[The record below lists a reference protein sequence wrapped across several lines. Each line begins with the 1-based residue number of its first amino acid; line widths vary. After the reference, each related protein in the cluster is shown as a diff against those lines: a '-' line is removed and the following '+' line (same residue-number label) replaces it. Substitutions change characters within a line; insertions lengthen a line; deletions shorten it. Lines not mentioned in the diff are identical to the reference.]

1 MNRPLRGLLAAL
13 CLLPVVLSAAEPTA
27 GTLTPDSGPLTYT
40 SGPFLV
46 SDPSGECAIGVCDY
60 YDLTVSIPAGALAG
74 FPSASVKIVIEWGG
88 PTEDFDLY
96 VYDAAGGEVANSGS
110 ALTASESLSF
120 LALEGDTVYQVE
132 ISPYA
137 VTGGTVNATITFEP
151 GEPGVVPGPGGPVE
165 PGGVP
170 LGASGP
176 GIPRYLT
183 YTPPPALNGNVG
195 EPSIGFNTET
205 KRAFLLSGFKTL
217 WATFPAEQDPP
228 APEACEAEWE
238 DRSFVTTTVN
248 TLDPIGITDSLVRGA
263 ETNRTWI
270 GQLQAKSHLMAFT
283 DDDGETWTPSEGN
296 SVVLNGFDHQT
307 IGSGPYPEGM
317 EILART
323 SFPNALYYC
332 GQDVAYANCARS
344 DDGGLTFGP
353 TTIMYDLTTCAG
365 LHGHARVAPDGTVY
379 VPAPDCNGEA
389 GVAISEDAG
398 TTWRV
403 STVPGSEASGF
414 DPQLAV
420 ASDGTGYMCF
430 AKGLGQ
436 AFVSV
441 TTDKG
446 ETWSDPVNI
455 SQELGIQH
463 IAFPQA
469 VAGDGDRAACAFL
482 GTTTAG
488 NPNTLGFE
496 GVWHVYFATTYDRG
510 ETWDIVNATPN
521 DPVQGYGGIWDGGGG
536 NYNRNL
542 LDFNEI
548 TIDDRGY
555 PLYGYSDGCI
565 GSCDIDPINN
575 SFAAYPKL
583 VRQVGGRSLYAE
595 FDTVEP
601 APPRRA
607 CLDGRRTFDRAT
619 LSWREP
625 DNGGD
630 AITGYKVFRGIGDGE
645 LTQIGRTNGKPAFV
659 DLTADPAVET
669 YRYSV
674 VAVNSQGESLDS
686 NIISLPV
693 EPDTAEEDL
702 CVAPGVTFVPDGP
715 GDGGA
720 LPGTDLISVSV
731 SEPLELDGN
740 LLITLR
746 VDDLSVPPANT
757 LWGVRFNPPSIP
769 ASNPDNVFVAMVTDE
784 AAPRFIYGSTTREV
798 VVLASY
804 TLWNEE
810 GTLAPESTFAADGTI
825 ALVVPREV
833 FGLQA
838 GDKLVNPTAIVFSGA
853 TAAEKLSR
861 STNTE
866 DAGVGLEN
874 YTLRSDTFCLPNRP
888 PFSLLSVSDTTPSV
902 GSTVTFDASGSTDDD
917 GEPIVSYLFD
927 FGDGTQLETDQPV
940 VEHVYNDAG
949 LYRAQL
955 ETVDERGRKSDNI
968 AQAQIDVSGE
978 ASQAG
983 RGATGVG
990 AGGSLGRL
998 SLLALVMALVLV
1010 RRPRR
1015 R

>member
-13 CLLPVVLSAAEPTA
+13 CLLPVALSAAEPTA

-88 PTEDFDLY
+88 PSEDYDLY

-469 VAGDGDRAACAFL
+469 VAGKVSGMSTSPRPTTVVRPGTSSMPHRMIRFRGMAASGMAAVA
-482 GTTTAG
+482 TTTATSWISTRSPSTTG
-488 NPNTLGFE
+488 
-496 GVWHVYFATTYDRG
+496 ATRSTA
-510 ETWDIVNATPN
+510 IPMAASVPATSTRSTTVLRPTRSWCARWAVAACTQN
-521 DPVQGYGGIWDGGGG
+521 STPS
-536 NYNRNL
+536 NR
-542 LDFNEI
+542 
-548 TIDDRGY
+548 RRR
-555 PLYGYSDGCI
+555 
-565 GSCDIDPINN
+565 
-575 SFAAYPKL
+575 AAPAWTAA
-583 VRQVGGRSLYAE
+583 GPS
-595 FDTVEP
+595 T
-601 APPRRA
+601 APPSAGANRTTAAMPLRGTRCSAASAMGNSRRLA
-607 CLDGRRTFDRAT
+607 V
-619 LSWREP
+619 P
-625 DNGGD
+625 
-630 AITGYKVFRGIGDGE
+630 
-645 LTQIGRTNGKPAFV
+645 
-659 DLTADPAVET
+659 TA
-669 YRYSV
+669 
-674 VAVNSQGESLDS
+674 
-686 NIISLPV
+686 
-693 EPDTAEEDL
+693 
-702 CVAPGVTFVPDGP
+702 
-715 GDGGA
+715 
-720 LPGTDLISVSV
+720 
-731 SEPLELDGN
+731 
-740 LLITLR
+740 
-746 VDDLSVPPANT
+746 
-757 LWGVRFNPPSIP
+757 NPPL
-769 ASNPDNVFVAMVTDE
+769 
-784 AAPRFIYGSTTREV
+784 ST
-798 VVLASY
+798 
-804 TLWNEE
+804 
-810 GTLAPESTFAADGTI
+810 
-825 ALVVPREV
+825 
-833 FGLQA
+833 
-838 GDKLVNPTAIVFSGA
+838 
-853 TAAEKLSR
+853 
-861 STNTE
+861 
-866 DAGVGLEN
+866 
-874 YTLRSDTFCLPNRP
+874 
-888 PFSLLSVSDTTPSV
+888 
-902 GSTVTFDASGSTDDD
+902 
-917 GEPIVSYLFD
+917 
-927 FGDGTQLETDQPV
+927 
-940 VEHVYNDAG
+940 
-949 LYRAQL
+949 
-955 ETVDERGRKSDNI
+955 
-968 AQAQIDVSGE
+968 
-978 ASQAG
+978 
-983 RGATGVG
+983 
-990 AGGSLGRL
+990 
-998 SLLALVMALVLV
+998 
-1010 RRPRR
+1010 
-1015 R
+1015 